1 MEKNENSIRANRILY
16 IVIVAVLCITAIVIG
31 ITAAMQKGKT
41 PNETP
46 NNTDPALTTK
56 APVTT
61 SPVVTTA
68 PDTLPSFVSPAEG
81 TVAKAHDLSV
91 LVYSVTMDDL
101 RVHCGIDV
109 SANLGD
115 DVLCAADGE
124 ISKIYNDPL
133 MGSCIEITHSGG
145 AVSIY
150 KNLAEQHAEGIEVGK
165 KVEKGQ
171 VISYIGDTAMIESAD
186 EPHLHY
192 ELTVKGVSV
201 DPMEYI
207 SPESKLTSLTQ
218 SEVFED

>member
-31 ITAAMQKGKT
+31 ITAAMQKDKT
-41 PNETP
+41 PSLP
-46 NNTDPALTTK
+46 NDSDSSVTTK
-56 APVTT
+56 PPVTT
-61 SPVVTTA
+61 SPVVTTP
-68 PDTLPSFVSPAEG
+68 PDTLPSFASPAEG

-101 RVHCGIDV
+101 RVHCGIDI
-109 SANLGD
+109 SANSGD

-124 ISKIYNDPL
+124 ISKIYSDPL

-150 KNLAEQHAEGIEVGK
+150 KNLSEQHAEGIEVGK

-171 VISYIGDTAMIESAD
+171 IISYIGDTAMIESAD

-192 ELTVKGVSV
+192 ELTIKGVHV

-207 SPESKLTSLTQ
+207 STESRLTSLTQ